1 MYFNVGYNADRCIIF
16 NDMFVDFANGI
27 FLSDNL
33 FYEIFSTVDFVS
45 LIFFLNPIINNYC

>member
-16 NDMFVDFANGI
+16 NDMFVDFADGI

-33 FYEIFSTVDFVS
+33 FYEIFSTVDC
-45 LIFFLNPIINNYC
+45 LTDFFPEPNYY